1 MNIMRRRLTLL
12 VAAVFAVLIAL
23 PAPDATAEDYPAR
36 PVTLIVP
43 FPPGGSTTIMARIV
57 AERMSASLGQ
67 QVIVDNRGGA
77 GGTIG
82 TRAAAKSAPD
92 GYTMVLGYTGT
103 LAIAP
108 SLYTNPGYDPRKDFA
123 PIGMIGTAPSVL
135 VVHPSVP
142 AKSVSELIKYIKDKG
157 ELHFGSPGAGT
168 LNHLAAELF
177 AQLAGVKL
185 THIPYKGSG
194 PAMNDLLG
202 GHIPMM
208 FVPIPVAH
216 GNIAAGTLRA
226 LAVSTSKRSPLL
238 ADLPTMAESGVPGFD
253 VSLRYGLAAPAGT
266 PPEIVDRLNKELN
279 AALASDEVKR
289 RLATEGADPISGTPK
304 DYAADIDREEKMWSA
319 LVKRIG
325 IKAE

>member
-1 MNIMRRRLTLL
+1 
-12 VAAVFAVLIAL
+12 
-23 PAPDATAEDYPAR
+23 
-36 PVTLIVP
+36 
-43 FPPGGSTTIMARIV
+43 MARIV
-57 AERMSASLGQ
+57 AERLSGALGQ
-67 QVIVDNRGGA
+67 QVVVDNRGGA

-92 GYTMVLGYTGT
+92 GYTIVLGYTGT

-108 SLYTNPGYDPRKDFA
+108 SLYANPGYDPRKDFA

-142 AKSVSELIKYIKDKG
+142 AKSVGELIKYIKDKG
-157 ELHFGSPGAGT
+157 ELQFGSPGAGT

-177 AQLAGVKL
+177 AQMAGVKL

-226 LAVSTSKRSPLL
+226 LAVTTAKRSPLL
-238 ADLPTMAESGVPGFD
+238 AELPTMAESGVAGFD

-266 PPEIVDRLNKELN
+266 PPPIIARLNKELN
-279 AALASDEVKR
+279 AALASDEVKK
-289 RLATEGADPISGTPK
+289 RLATEGADPISGTPE
-304 DYAADIDREEKMWSA
+304 DYAADIDREEKMWSS

-325 IKAE
+325 IKAQ